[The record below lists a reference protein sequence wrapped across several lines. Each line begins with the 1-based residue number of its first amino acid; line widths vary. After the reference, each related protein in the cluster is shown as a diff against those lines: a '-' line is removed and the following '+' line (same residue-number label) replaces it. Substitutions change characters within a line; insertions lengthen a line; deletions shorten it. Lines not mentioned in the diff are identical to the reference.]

1 VIAVEVVLDALISE
15 PLRDLPLGRVFLGLG
30 HLVIVTAFLWWGLHL
45 LFRGKEPWW
54 RLFPAALTTGVF
66 WVGLGG
72 FASPYFSST
81 LVSDSHLY
89 GEIGV
94 VFTLVTWFI
103 AMGAVIILGAV
114 VGHTFV
120 SRRAVAVA
128 SETGS
133 GELFNRPRHPGV
145 DA

>member
-1 VIAVEVVLDALISE
+1 VLRCLVWAAVVAAEVVLDAVINR
-15 PLRDLPLGRVFLGLG
+15 PLRELPLGRVFLGLG
-30 HLVIVTAFLWWGLHL
+30 NLVIVTAFFWWGLRYL
-45 LFRGKEPWW
+45 LRGKESWR
-54 RLFPAALTTGVF
+54 RLFRAALATGVF

-72 FASPYFSST
+72 FASLYFSST

-114 VGHTFV
+114 VGHVFV
-120 SRRAVAVA
+120 IRTARSAHVK
-128 SETGS
+128 SGS
-133 GELFNRPRHPGV
+133 THE
-145 DA
+145 